1 VHASAERPR
10 LRPGDF
16 TADGRSADPSY
27 SRTSESKS
35 PAIRKGTTADHRDVN
50 LQITLAGLIMVFE
63 DGNFVELTSKTN
75 SGAFSPSLPIREPLL
90 KFVEINVV
98 NRGNV

>member
-1 VHASAERPR
+1 MLVSRPKLQPY
-10 LRPGDF
+10 LRV
-16 TADGRSADPSY
+16 
-27 SRTSESKS
+27 EKS
-35 PAIRKGTTADHRDVN
+35 CNQEGAHRDVN